1 MIEGRFGVSTRL
13 FLAERLDQAHIQQI
27 ALHGFTAIEA
37 VAARSH
43 FDYRD
48 PGAVVRL
55 GEWLSISGVALH
67 SVHAPVEASV
77 TSSDEAVR
85 LRAVDEVMATL
96 GVARQVPYRYLVLHL
111 GTPAAAGR
119 SQDNH
124 SGAAKRS
131 LEQVVETAA
140 GVGVEVAV
148 EVIANRLSDP
158 AALVRLIEE
167 DLDELNLGICLDYGH
182 AHMLGDLGE
191 SIETVSGHLMTTH
204 VHDNRGRAD
213 DHLPPYAGSVDWDAA
228 MMETQKIGYEGRL
241 MLEVAAHG
249 SAVDTLARCAAACER
264 LQQAFAPLPF

>member
-1 MIEGRFGVSTRL
+1 MTEDRFGMSTRL

-27 ALHGFTAIEA
+27 AASGFRAIEA
-37 VAARSH
+37 VASRAH

-48 PGAVVRL
+48 ADAVARL
-55 GEWLSISGVALH
+55 GEWLSSSDVALH

-77 TSSDEAVR
+77 ASGDEAVR
-85 LRAVDEVMATL
+85 SRAVDDVMATL
-96 GVARQVPYRYLVLHL
+96 EVARQVPYRYLVLHL

-119 SQDNH
+119 AVDNQP
-124 SGAAKRS
+124 GAAKRS
-131 LEQVVETAA
+131 LEQIVEAA
-140 GVGVEVAV
+140 GAVGVEVAV
-148 EVIANRLSDP
+148 EVIANPLSDP

-167 DLDELNLGICLDYGH
+167 DLDELNLGVCLDYGH

-191 SIETVSGHLMTTH
+191 RIEAVSGHLMTTH

-213 DHLPPYAGSVDWDAA
+213 DHLPPYAGSIDWDAA

-249 SAVDTLARCAAACER
+249 SPVDTLARCAAACER
-264 LQQAFAPLPF
+264 LQQAFVPLPF